1 MRYTK
6 RLLKAQKLVD
16 EQDARHF
23 PPKVPCHDCAFRP
36 GSPERSDPKVW
47 QQLQAQAQSGQPF
60 HCHFDHEGNEMPMD
74 EQGSYKP
81 ALRPDGSPVGFPLC
95 RGWVAFMDGL
105 RNKPPV
111 PSYACT
117 SEDIDQEPPA

>member
-36 GSPERSDPKVW
+36 GSPERSDPMT
-47 QQLQAQAQSGQPF
+47 
-60 HCHFDHEGNEMPMD
+60 HETRTFN
-74 EQGSYKP
+74 S
-81 ALRPDGSPVGFPLC
+81 R
-95 RGWVAFMDGL
+95 RG
-105 RNKPPV
+105 
-111 PSYACT
+111 
-117 SEDIDQEPPA
+117 